1 MGGTGPNLFWQL
13 FSLSPGGTKWSLQ
26 TPPAVATN
34 GALILAPQDG
44 AKPDE
49 ETLTAGIRPSL
60 DLSFSPVTAT
70 TDRGQN
76 WQTIVPASGLA
87 NVPDALAAAPGGQ
100 LLSLGSDQR
109 VSEIASAAA
118 PGWSTLTSQRAL
130 AATAAGRDCAL
141 TGLTAVAYTQAGTA
155 LAGGDCGKAGVAG
168 IFARSAAGTWQL
180 AGPAL
185 PAALSGG
192 PVRVL
197 RLTRS
202 GDTNI
207 AVLET
212 GTGAAAALV
221 AAWSA
226 DGTGH
231 WTLSPAYRLSGAEPV
246 SVSFGA
252 SGASAGGANA
262 GGSAGVGVVLS
273 GNRGV
278 VLSGPRSAWQPVPAL
293 PSGQS
298 ITLALVSSGATEAL
312 AASGSDLAVWRLGSH
327 PARWTVTQ
335 RVKVP
340 IEYGSS
346 S

>member
-13 FSLSPGGTKWSLQ
+13 FSLSAGGAKWSLQ
-26 TPPAVATN
+26 TPPAAATN
-34 GALILAPQDG
+34 GALILASQDG

-70 TDRGQN
+70 PDRGHS

-100 LLSLGSDQR
+100 LLSLGSDQQ

-118 PGWSTLTSQRAL
+118 PGWSRLTSQRAL
-130 AATAAGRDCAL
+130 AETAAGRDCAL
-141 TGLTAVAYTQAGTA
+141 TGLTAVAYTQTGTA

-180 AGPAL
+180 TGPAL
-185 PAALSGG
+185 PASLSGG

-202 GDTNI
+202 GDLNV

-231 WTLSPAYRLSGAEPV
+231 WTLSPAYRLSGAEPA

-252 SGASAGGANA
+252 DGASSGGASS
-262 GGSAGVGVVLS
+262 GGSAGVAVVLS

-298 ITLALVSSGATEAL
+298 VTLALVSSGVTEAL
-312 AASGSDLAVWRLGSH
+312 AVSGSDLTVWRLGSH
-327 PARWTVTQ
+327 PARWTATQ